1 MELADVMVRLGGSLF
16 SVVHMRGVTPL
27 EYRVLMEVHGHGSLH
42 DGVITG
48 EQEIDPE
55 DELARLQDRYGAK
68 ALNKVVDMRAPLV
81 PKTFSKLRPK
91 VELPRAEPP
100 AEAEGAKS
108 AKRQREMS
116 PPRPDRN
123 VAARRDEIDQALG
136 NG

>member
-48 EQEIDPE
+48 EREIDPE

-91 VELPRAEPP
+91 VELPRAAS
-100 AEAEGAKS
+100 AETEGAKPT
-108 AKRQREMS
+108 KRQREMS